1 MHGRLEKQASTRYKI
16 AQCHSALYTRLKKRE
31 HLDFAIENFRA
42 SIEAELDSDERQGA
56 LMELSRTLASKYD
69 ASRER
74 EDLEEAIKFARMAV
88 QENQSEPWIL
98 RNLANLLYW
107 MFKDLK
113 DRSAL
118 DEAIDYYE
126 VVWALYQHKPGRSM
140 ATFYYSFG
148 TALVRRFDSGTDG
161 KQAGM
166 LQDIERAVDLL
177 QLAVGSA
184 TPQCLDDYK
193 HRLRSA
199 VGRRDKAASNP
210 QSHSPPPTMRSSNT
224 VGFPSSPSS
233 PVTVS
238 FSDQQMELPKRSST
252 LRRAPIPSLSSRP
265 ETFSS
270 RSSNADRT
278 STTSESQ
285 PISRNSQAPSEATI
299 TPIRRGQT
307 APSLLSESMS
317 IMTVPAV
324 QNLPSLDQQQTRP
337 RVLRRALRSNS
348 IPAVPYATLP
358 VPTKIM
364 SVSPEKPRR
373 DFLSFAR
380 LRPRAT

>member
-1 MHGRLEKQASTRYKI
+1 MHGRLERRASTRYKI
-16 AQCHSALYTRLKKRE
+16 AQCYSALYTRLKKRD
-31 HLDFAIENFRA
+31 HLDSAIEKFRA
-42 SIEAELDSDERQGA
+42 SIEAELDSEERQGA
-56 LMELSRTLASKYD
+56 MMELSRTLASKYD
-69 ASRER
+69 ASRDR

-88 QENQSEPWIL
+88 QENQGEPWIL

-113 DRSAL
+113 DGSAL

-126 VVWALYQHKPGRSM
+126 VVWALYQQKPGRSM

-161 KQAGM
+161 KRAGK

-193 HRLRSA
+193 HRLKSA

-210 QSHSPPPTMRSSNT
+210 QSHSPPLTMRSSNT
-224 VGFPSSPSS
+224 VGFPSNPGS
-233 PVTVS
+233 PVAVS
-238 FSDQQMELPKRSST
+238 FSEQQMELPKRSST

-270 RSSNADRT
+270 HSSNVDRT
-278 STTSESQ
+278 SKNDESQ
-285 PISRNSQAPSEATI
+285 LSSRSSQVPSETTI
-299 TPIRRGQT
+299 IPTRRQT

-317 IMTVPAV
+317 IMSVPAV
-324 QNLPSLDQQQTRP
+324 QNLPSLDQQQARP
-337 RVLRRALRSNS
+337 RVLRRAIRSHS
-348 IPAVPYATLP
+348 IPAVPLAALP
-358 VPTKIM
+358 MPTKIVP
-364 SVSPEKPRR
+364 VSPEKSRR
-373 DFLSFAR
+373 DFLSFTR
-380 LRPRAT
+380 LRSRAT